1 MDGRNWRMLAAGVA
15 GALAIFAVLFYL
27 IGGGEIIE
35 VLSSAQ
41 PSLVGATLGF
51 GFAWLLAWSL
61 MLRTILG
68 TLGVAVPAIRS
79 FAIYSAAAF
88 ANNVTPFGQA
98 GGEPVAALL
107 ISQSSESRYETGLVG
122 IASLD
127 VLNVVSSLALIGFG
141 VSYYAVNFTLG
152 ERLEAA
158 VVTVAALASGIALV
172 FAYTWR
178 HREGF
183 IDRTAGAVARIA
195 GRIPIDRFDGVDEAD
210 IVDRM
215 TRFFGHVE
223 RVAVNRRRLALTIG
237 LSTLG
242 WLLQG
247 AALTAAFAAVG
258 YSVPWYVVLFVIP
271 LGNMAGAA
279 PLPGGLGGIEAA
291 FVALLVPTTGIPAA
305 SVTAAVLIFRTVIYW
320 LPVLIGGGSM
330 TALGVR
336 SFG

>member
-15 GALAIFAVLFYL
+15 GALVIFAVLFYL
-27 IGGGEIIE
+27 IGGGEIVT
-35 VLSSAQ
+35 VLSSAE
-41 PSLVGATLGF
+41 PSFVGVTVGF
-51 GFAWLLAWSL
+51 GLAWLLAWGL

-68 TLGVAVPAIRS
+68 TLGIAIPAVRS
-79 FAIYSAAAF
+79 FAIYSAVAF

-107 ISQSSESRYETGLVG
+107 ISQSSDSRYETGLVG

-127 VLNVVSSLALIGFG
+127 VLNVVSSLALIGVG
-141 VSYYAVNFTLG
+141 VSYYAIHFTLG
-152 ERLEAA
+152 ERLVAA
-158 VVTVAALASGIALV
+158 VATVVAIVTVIGFV

-183 IDRTAGAVARIA
+183 IDRTAGAIARIV
-195 GRIPIDRFDGVDEAD
+195 GRVPIDRFDGVEEAD

-215 TRFFGHVE
+215 TRFFGLVE
-223 RVAVNRRRLALTIG
+223 RVAVNRRRLALTIC

-258 YSVPWYVVLFVIP
+258 YTVPAYVTLFVIP
-271 LGNMAGAA
+271 LGNMAGAT

-291 FVALLVPTTGIPAA
+291 FVGLLVSTTGIPAA
-305 SVTAAVLIFRTVIYW
+305 SITAAVLIFRTVVYW

-330 TALGVR
+330 TAMGVR
-336 SFG
+336 SLG